1 MKNTIAE
8 NVSAKIA
15 FLKTVPLLKS
25 LNEDNL
31 DYLSDNI
38 KEVKLPKYS
47 FLYKMNEVADQLFIL
62 KEGIIKISSFTND
75 SREVIKAVI
84 HSSMSFNGH
93 AITSQNNVLR
103 EDAQSMDRACVIYA
117 IDSAVIRELL
127 RRNFQFSMD
136 VMTMMSH
143 KIKKTEA
150 RLESL
155 ILEDARTRVIN
166 FLKEN
171 ANKFGKR
178 VGMDEMLIRH
188 SFTQQDIAN
197 FTGTSRQ
204 TVTTILNDL
213 KKNKQIILSRK
224 RILIRD
230 TGIFAS

>member
-8 NVSAKIA
+8 NLLAKIA

-25 LNEDNL
+25 LDDENL
-31 DYLSDNI
+31 DYLADNI
-38 KEVKLPKYS
+38 KEVKLSKYS

-62 KEGIIKISSFTND
+62 KDGIIKISSFTND

-84 HSSMSFNGH
+84 HSTMTFNGH

-103 EDAQSMDRACVIYA
+103 EDAQSMDRACVVYS

-136 VMTMMSH
+136 VMTMMSN

-171 ANKFGKR
+171 ASKFGKR
-178 VGMDEMLIRH
+178 VGIDEMLIRH

-213 KKNKQIILSRK
+213 KKNNQIILSRK

-230 TGIFAS
+230 TGIFTS

>member
-1 MKNTIAE
+1 MKNIIAE
-8 NVSAKIA
+8 SLSAKIA

-25 LNEDNL
+25 LDEENIE
-31 DYLSDNI
+31 YLADNI
-38 KEVKLPKYS
+38 KEVKLSKYS

-62 KEGIIKISSFTND
+62 KEGIVKISTFTND

-84 HSSMSFNGH
+84 HSTMTFNGH

-103 EDAQSMDRACVIYA
+103 EDAQSMDRACIIYA
-117 IDSAVIRELL
+117 IDSAVVRELL
-127 RRNFQFSMD
+127 RRNFQFAMD
-136 VMTMMSH
+136 VMTMMSNQ
-143 KIKKTEA
+143 IKKTEA

-171 ANKFGKR
+171 ASKFGKR
-178 VGMDEMLIRH
+178 VGIDEMLIRH

-213 KKNKQIILSRK
+213 KKNNQIILSRK

-230 TGIFAS
+230 TGIFL

>member
-1 MKNTIAE
+1 MKNIAE
-8 NVSAKIA
+8 NISAEIS
-15 FLKTVPLLKS
+15 FFKTVPLFRS
-25 LNEDNL
+25 MDEDNFEFL
-31 DYLSDNI
+31 AESAKLI
-38 KEVKLPKYS
+38 KLPKYS

-84 HSSMSFNGH
+84 HKGMTFNGSCV
-93 AITSQNNVLR
+93 TSQNNVLR
-103 EDAQSMDRACVIYA
+103 EDAQSMDKACLVYA
-117 IDSAVIRELL
+117 VDSSIIRELL
-127 RRNFQFSMD
+127 RRNFQFTMD

-143 KIKKTEA
+143 KIKKTEN

-155 ILEDARTRVIN
+155 IIEDARTRIIN

-171 ANKFGKR
+171 ASQHGKR
-178 VGMDEMLIRH
+178 VGIDEMLIRH

-213 KKNKQIILSRK
+213 KKNNQIILSRK

-230 TGIFAS
+230 IGIFL

>member
-8 NVSAKIA
+8 SLSAKIA

-25 LNEDNL
+25 LDDENL
-31 DYLSDNI
+31 DYLADNI

-62 KEGIIKISSFTND
+62 KEGIVKISSFTND

-84 HSSMSFNGH
+84 HSTMTFNGH

-103 EDAQSMDRACVIYA
+103 EDAQSMDRACVVYS
-117 IDSAVIRELL
+117 IDSTVIRELL

-136 VMTMMSH
+136 VMTMMSN

-178 VGMDEMLIRH
+178 VGIDEMLIRH

-213 KKNKQIILSRK
+213 KKNNQIILSRK

-230 TGIFAS
+230 TGIFTS

>member
-1 MKNTIAE
+1 MKNIIAE
-8 NVSAKIA
+8 NVTTEIA
-15 FLKTVPLLKS
+15 FLTTVPLLKS
-25 LNEDNL
+25 LDEENME
-31 DYLSDNI
+31 YLANNI
-38 KEVKLPKYS
+38 KEIKLPKYS

-62 KEGIIKISSFTND
+62 REGIVKISTFTND

-84 HSSMSFNGH
+84 HSTMTFNGH

-103 EDAQSMDRACVIYA
+103 EDAQSMDRPCVMYA

-127 RRNFQFSMD
+127 RRNFQFAMD
-136 VMTMMSH
+136 VMTMMSNQ
-143 KIKKTEA
+143 IKKTEA

-171 ANKFGKR
+171 ASKFGKR
-178 VGMDEMLIRH
+178 VGIDELLIRH

-213 KKNKQIILSRK
+213 KKNNQIILSRK

-230 TGIFAS
+230 IGIFN

>member
-15 FLKTVPLLKS
+15 FLKNVPLLKS
-25 LNEDNL
+25 LDDENL
-31 DYLSDNI
+31 DYLVANI
-38 KEVKLPKYS
+38 QELKLSKYS

-62 KEGIIKISSFTND
+62 KEGIVKISSFTND

-84 HSSMSFNGH
+84 HSTMTFNGH

-103 EDAQSMDRACVIYA
+103 EDAQSMDRSCIIYA
-117 IDSAVIRELL
+117 IDSTVVRELL
-127 RRNFQFSMD
+127 RRNFQFAMD

-178 VGMDEMLIRH
+178 VGIDEMLIRH

-213 KKNKQIILSRK
+213 KKNNQIILSRK

-230 TGIFAS
+230 TGIFTS

>member
-1 MKNTIAE
+1 MKNIIAE
-8 NVSAKIA
+8 NVKAKVA

-25 LNEDNL
+25 LEDDNL
-31 DYLSDNI
+31 EYLADNL
-38 KEVKLPKYS
+38 KEIKLPKYS
-47 FLYKMNEVADQLFIL
+47 FLYKMNEVSDQLFIL
-62 KEGIIKISSFTND
+62 KEGIVKISTFTSD

-84 HSSMSFNGH
+84 HSTMTFNSH
-93 AITSQNNVLR
+93 CINSQNNVLR
-103 EDAQSMDRACVIYA
+103 EDAQTMDRACVLYA
-117 IDSAVIRELL
+117 IHSSVVRELL
-127 RRNFQFSMD
+127 RRNFQFAID
-136 VMTMMSH
+136 LITMQSNL
-143 KIKKTEA
+143 IKKTEA

-171 ANKFGKR
+171 ADKFGKR
-178 VGMDEMLIRH
+178 VGIDEMLIRH

-213 KKNKQIILSRK
+213 KKNNQIILSRK

-230 TGIFAS
+230 TGIFTS

>member
-1 MKNTIAE
+1 MKNIIIE
-8 NVSAKIA
+8 NQSVKIA

-25 LNEDNL
+25 LDEENL
-31 DYLSDNI
+31 EYLSENI
-38 KEVKLPKYS
+38 EEVKLRKYS
-47 FLYKMNEVADQLFIL
+47 FLYKMYEVADQLFIL
-62 KEGIIKISSFTND
+62 KEGIVKISTFTSD
-75 SREVIKAVI
+75 SREVIKGVI
-84 HSSMSFNGH
+84 HSTMTFNGH

-103 EDAQSMDRACVIYA
+103 EDAQSMDRACVLYA
-117 IDSAVIRELL
+117 VDSAVIRELL
-127 RRNFQFSMD
+127 HRNFQFTMD

-166 FLKEN
+166 FLKDN
-171 ANKFGKR
+171 ANKFGKK
-178 VGMDEMLIRH
+178 VGIDEMLIRH

-213 KKNKQIILSRK
+213 KKKNQIILSRK

-230 TGIFAS
+230 IGIFSS